1 MVPISSHPHTT
12 HPHRAGDRLQ
22 FIGSYDLRSV
32 TKKEALEIIR
42 SCDQVSVDVMIR
54 RTATLQKPLPQ
65 VCVGGVGGYGV
76 RVGGFWSLYRSGL
89 C

>member
-1 MVPISSHPHTT
+1 MVPIIIITPS

-65 VCVGGVGGYGV
+65 VCVGSACGWVVVFVEGCFVYKL
-76 RVGGFWSLYRSGL
+76 FIF
-89 C
+89 